1 MASFPTSAT
10 ITPTYGVQ
18 KRSKPNVRTVRFGD
32 GYEQRLT
39 VGLNQNP
46 KVFQLTFEVSE
57 TDADTIETFL
67 DARADDNASF
77 DFTPPGESSSSK
89 FVCESWSKSIPFL
102 NRATIN
108 VTFRQVFEP

>member
-10 ITPTYGVQ
+10 ITPVYGLQ
-18 KRSKPNVRTVRFGD
+18 KRSSPKIKKVSLGD

-39 VGLNQNP
+39 FGLNQNP

-108 VTFRQVFEP
+108 ATFRQVFEP